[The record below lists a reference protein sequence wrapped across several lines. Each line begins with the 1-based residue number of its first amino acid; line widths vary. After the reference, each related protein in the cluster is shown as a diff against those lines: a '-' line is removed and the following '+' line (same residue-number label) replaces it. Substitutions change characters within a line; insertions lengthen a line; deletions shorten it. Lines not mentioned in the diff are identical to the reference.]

1 MVSLGDTSAE
11 VLWRLAELTPK
22 AVAEQLSNCP
32 FIVVAAKEGGPQILV
47 PEPREVGCR

>member
-1 MVSLGDTSAE
+1 MRIASAE
-11 VLWRLAELTPK
+11 GLCWLVELSPK
-22 AVAEQLSNCP
+22 WQQLSNRL